1 MSGIAHSINSSDRL
15 GVMLTAAVLIHLLVI
30 LGIVFDLHKPR
41 QSSSEKSLDI
51 IVVRNPIDSKPDEKA
66 DFLAQQ
72 SQQGGGELEEK
83 KRMTSKPSK
92 PTLTP
97 AQKRQAETP
106 ATPANK
112 PKAEKKV
119 LVQKKSQSK
128 QAVSKKVTEKV
139 TKPKKIS
146 VQQLLAST
154 QSEIDLLTA
163 EIDKTSQRQS
173 RKPRRKHINSS
184 TQEYKYAAYLT
195 AWRRKVENIG
205 NLNYP
210 EQAKKRKLYGNIVM
224 TVVLKPDGSV
234 ASTRINQSS
243 GFKVLDDAAIR
254 IVNLAAPFSPFPA
267 NIRQDIDEMVITR
280 TWQFVGGNK
289 LLSN

>member
-1 MSGIAHSINSSDRL
+1 MAKLQPGIR
-15 GVMLTAAVLIHLLVI
+15 
-30 LGIVFDLHKPR
+30 R
-41 QSSSEKSLDI
+41 
-51 IVVRNPIDSKPDEKA
+51 
-66 DFLAQQ
+66 
-72 SQQGGGELEEK
+72 
-83 KRMTSKPSK
+83 
-92 PTLTP
+92 
-97 AQKRQAETP
+97 
-106 ATPANK
+106 
-112 PKAEKKV
+112 
-119 LVQKKSQSK
+119 
-128 QAVSKKVTEKV
+128 
-139 TKPKKIS
+139 
-146 VQQLLAST
+146 
-154 QSEIDLLTA
+154 
-163 EIDKTSQRQS
+163 DKTSQS
-173 RKPRRKHINSS
+173 KLPRRKWISAN
-184 TQEYKYAAYLT
+184 TRQYEYAAYMQ
-195 AWRRKVENIG
+195 AWVAKVERVG